1 MFDVVASVP
10 VVGRV
15 SVVVPVVVRVVAYAP
30 LVVKLPP
37 STRVDDDHDVDVPS
51 VVKYLFA
58 LLVWS
63 GSICT
68 EQLVSPGAH
77 VGSRVAPGW
86 YLVVGGTASVMEKE
100 YRKMNTTAKSV
111 RL

>member
-37 STRVDDDHDVDVPS
+37 STRVD
-51 VVKYLFA
+51 
-58 LLVWS
+58 
-63 GSICT
+63 
-68 EQLVSPGAH
+68 
-77 VGSRVAPGW
+77 
-86 YLVVGGTASVMEKE
+86 
-100 YRKMNTTAKSV
+100 
-111 RL
+111 

>member
-1 MFDVVASVP
+1 MKF
-10 VVGRV
+10 
-15 SVVVPVVVRVVAYAP
+15 
-30 LVVKLPP
+30 PP
-37 STRVDDDHDVDVPS
+37 RTRVEEDQAVEEPS

-100 YRKMNTTAKSV
+100 YRKMNTAAKSV

>member
-30 LVVKLPP
+30 LVVKLPA
-37 STRVDDDHDVDVPS
+37 SIRVWVDHDVDVPS

-58 LLVWS
+58 LLV
-63 GSICT
+63 
-68 EQLVSPGAH
+68 
-77 VGSRVAPGW
+77 
-86 YLVVGGTASVMEKE
+86 
-100 YRKMNTTAKSV
+100 
-111 RL
+111 